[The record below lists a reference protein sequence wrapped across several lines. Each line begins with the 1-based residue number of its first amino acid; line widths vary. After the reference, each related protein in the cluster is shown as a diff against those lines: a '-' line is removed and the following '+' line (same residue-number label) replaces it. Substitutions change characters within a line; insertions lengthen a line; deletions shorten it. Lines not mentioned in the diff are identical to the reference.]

1 MDILG
6 LFDLPRWAAAFVFF
20 LTTVCLYTWYK
31 QSYFKRMGIRQR
43 KTMFFLGDIIE
54 IAKKGLGYLDI
65 DDYKTYGKVFG
76 TYAGNRPTLVISDP
90 EIIKQ
95 ITVKQF
101 DKFTNRSQLLNLP
114 EFWKSAVSV
123 ADGDTWRNMRHTLS
137 PTFTS
142 GKMRHMGPY
151 LQKCLDV
158 FHEILD
164 KKSQENPEGFDI
176 DPVVR
181 GYTIDVTC
189 STGFG
194 TEVSAQTDPNNPF
207 NRHAKVALTFKPAT
221 SPMFLMYVF
230 FPDVVGAFPKLF
242 PMDFVPK
249 DSLDFFIDASKSFI
263 DERKK
268 GHSKYK
274 DLLQLM
280 VNAHQDDEDDKTPN
294 ENRTQGLTDT
304 EVIANSIMFMLAGFD
319 TTASSIAWVL
329 YDLALNPDVQEKLI
343 EAIDEEIGENK
354 LSYDNVFN
362 MRYMDMVMSETLRI
376 HPPAQRLNREA
387 SEDIEIKGLKIQKG
401 MDCTYC
407 PTILHFVEEYWD
419 EPNKFNP
426 ERFSPENKDRINEY
440 AYMPFGLGP
449 RNCIGMRLAQ
459 LEVKMTIISLLQK
472 YRIHKTDQLQIPM
485 PSSKAFGG
493 INKPEKPVHLRLERR
508 K

>member
-76 TYAGNRPTLVISDP
+76 
-90 EIIKQ
+90 
-95 ITVKQF
+95 
-101 DKFTNRSQLLNLP
+101 
-114 EFWKSAVSV
+114 
-123 ADGDTWRNMRHTLS
+123 
-137 PTFTS
+137 
-142 GKMRHMGPY
+142 
-151 LQKCLDV
+151 
-158 FHEILD
+158 
-164 KKSQENPEGFDI
+164 
-176 DPVVR
+176 VVR

-221 SPMFLMYVF
+221 SPMFLMY
-230 FPDVVGAFPKLF
+230 
-242 PMDFVPK
+242 
-249 DSLDFFIDASKSFI
+249 
-263 DERKK
+263 
-268 GHSKYK
+268 
-274 DLLQLM
+274 
-280 VNAHQDDEDDKTPN
+280 
-294 ENRTQGLTDT
+294 GLTDT

-426 ERFSPENKDRINEY
+426 ERYRCPLRRHLAASTNLRSPFTCDWKEGSDVNPE
-440 AYMPFGLGP
+440 
-449 RNCIGMRLAQ
+449 
-459 LEVKMTIISLLQK
+459 ISNMMK
-472 YRIHKTDQLQIPM
+472 K
-485 PSSKAFGG
+485 
-493 INKPEKPVHLRLERR
+493 RR
-508 K
+508 AE

>member
-1 MDILG
+1 MHWGAKRKIVTTEQSTINELTAENLSLDNVRIREETKKIKLQMDLLLEQKNALISVKEMA
-6 LFDLPRWAAAFVFF
+6 DAA
-20 LTTVCLYTWYK
+20 
-31 QSYFKRMGIRQR
+31 KR
-43 KTMFFLGDIIE
+43 
-54 IAKKGLGYLDI
+54 
-65 DDYKTYGKVFG
+65 
-76 TYAGNRPTLVISDP
+76 LVIPTFQPVHP
-90 EIIKQ
+90 EVPYAEI
-95 ITVKQF
+95 
-101 DKFTNRSQLLNLP
+101 SYH
-114 EFWKSAVSV
+114 
-123 ADGDTWRNMRHTLS
+123 WRNEQGPLTRGIEGSVLVSSINWSSYLCHIILVGF
-137 PTFTS
+137 FTTSVWFEFVRNDFS
-142 GKMRHMGPY
+142 GMGPY

-189 STGFG
+189 ITGFG

-221 SPMFLMYVF
+221 SPMFLLYVF

-426 ERFSPENKDRINEY
+426 ERYRCPLRRHLAASTNLRSQFTCDWKEGSDVNPE
-440 AYMPFGLGP
+440 
-449 RNCIGMRLAQ
+449 
-459 LEVKMTIISLLQK
+459 ISNMMK
-472 YRIHKTDQLQIPM
+472 K
-485 PSSKAFGG
+485 
-493 INKPEKPVHLRLERR
+493 RR
-508 K
+508 AE